1 MSTSTQ
7 HDDASRKR
15 KRDAAQDSESEGI
28 DDTTKRIRGLTRILE
43 EPDSNRIS
51 DEAILFYATSAIE
64 FMDDFESLVTDIMMD
79 ISISNPEGILIDI
92 GMDGF
97 GRLFIKRGK
106 ESDRT
111 YHEYFHSIA
120 ASIRPRWAV
129 LKAIKELLGQVHKLP
144 GISPCISI
152 VWDLASF
159 AHTAAEKKLQ
169 DVDFQKFFELCGE
182 AEEKLGQKISDTERM
197 IEFYQ
202 ELRIR
207 DAWTADALKSTS
219 VLELLQLRPDDVK
232 ALEELTIAQE
242 IADFLKKKLEP
253 FKELHGLIRNLEAEL
268 SGC

>member
-152 VWDLASF
+152 
-159 AHTAAEKKLQ
+159 